1 MDNAVDTM
9 MAIATGSLEDGDGK
23 RNETIV
29 NSPCVTLPEGICV
42 EGKVLF
48 EKMVN
53 DCFKQAGSVINGES
67 LFLSLLIIC
76 RYWL

>member
-29 NSPCVTLPEGICV
+29 NSPCATLPEGVCV
-42 EGKVLF
+42 EGKALF

-53 DCFKQAGSVINGES
+53 DCFKQASPVIDGES
-67 LFLSLLIIC
+67 LFLYDEMIC